1 MKKMLAVAGACALAL
16 SLSACGGGTGGD
28 DKAGADAKTPTESAS
43 TETKTPEVKPG
54 LISTTEDVAIPDQE
68 GAEETVDDADALED
82 KWEAEGKAFA
92 EGKGIENT
100 SSRVS
105 PTFASFDKNE
115 ISSYRLYLNANDD
128 WKTGDKIKVT
138 FYCQTVEPA
147 NIKVWIAPQLEDA
160 GDDQPGQLSEVACGV
175 DSPAEA
181 TWEYTL
187 PADTSNLMFVRYQV
201 PIEGFMITDYER
213 I

>member
-54 LISTTEDVAIPDQE
+54 LISTTEDVAQPDHE
-68 GAEETVDDADALED
+68 GAEKTVDDADALDD

-92 EGKGIENT
+92 ESKGIELT

-105 PTFASFDKNE
+105 ATFASFDEDK

-213 I
+213 L

>member
-54 LISTTEDVAIPDQE
+54 LISTTEDVAQPDHE
-68 GAEETVDDADALED
+68 GAEKTVDDADALDD

-92 EGKGIENT
+92 ESKGIELT

-105 PTFASFDKNE
+105 ATFASFDEDK

-128 WKTGDKIKVT
+128 WKTGDKVKVT

-213 I
+213 L

>member
-1 MKKMLAVAGACALAL
+1 MKKLLALTGAFALAL
-16 SLSACGGGTGGD
+16 SLSACGGGDEKPTAD
-28 DKAGADAKTPTESAS
+28 TKAPSEAPAADQKT
-43 TETKTPEVKPG
+43 G

-68 GAEETVDDADALED
+68 EAEEKVNDADALED
-82 KWEAEGKAFA
+82 KWEAEGEAFA

-100 SSRVS
+100 SSHVS
-105 PTFASFDKNE
+105 PTFANFDKDK

-128 WKTGDKIKVT
+128 WKTGDKVKVT
-138 FYCQTVEPA
+138 FYCQTVKPA
-147 NIKVWIAPQLEDA
+147 NIKVWIAPQIEDA

-187 PADTSNLMFVRYQV
+187 PADSSNLMFVQYQV

>member
-16 SLSACGGGTGGD
+16 SLSACGGGAGGD
-28 DKAGADAKTPTESAS
+28 DKAGADAKTPTESAGS
-43 TETKTPEVKPG
+43 ESKTPEVKPG
-54 LISTTEDVAIPDQE
+54 LISTTEDVAKPDHE
-68 GAEETVDDADALED
+68 GAEETVDDAEALED

-92 EGKGIENT
+92 EGKGIGHT

-105 PTFASFDKNE
+105 PTFASFDEDK
-115 ISSYRLYLNANDD
+115 ISSYRLYLNSNDD

-138 FYCQTVEPA
+138 FYCQTVKPA
-147 NIKVWIAPQLEDA
+147 NIKVWIAPQLEGT

-187 PADTSNLMFVRYQV
+187 PADTSNLMFLRYQV

-213 I
+213 L

>member
-1 MKKMLAVAGACALAL
+1 MKKLLALTGAFALAL
-16 SLSACGGGTGGD
+16 SLSACGGGDEKPT
-28 DKAGADAKTPTESAS
+28 ADAPSEAPTTAAKT
-43 TETKTPEVKPG
+43 G

-68 GAEETVDDADALED
+68 EAEEKVNDADALED
-82 KWEAEGKAFA
+82 KWEAEGEAFA
-92 EGKGIENT
+92 EGKGIENI
-100 SSRVS
+100 SSQVS
-105 PTFASFDKNE
+105 PTFANFDKDK

-128 WKTGDKIKVT
+128 WKTGDKVKVT
-138 FYCQTVEPA
+138 FYCQTVKPA
-147 NIKVWIAPQLEDA
+147 NIKVWIAPQIEDA

-187 PADTSNLMFVRYQV
+187 PADSSNLMFVQYQV
-201 PIEGFMITDYER
+201 PIEGFMIIDYES